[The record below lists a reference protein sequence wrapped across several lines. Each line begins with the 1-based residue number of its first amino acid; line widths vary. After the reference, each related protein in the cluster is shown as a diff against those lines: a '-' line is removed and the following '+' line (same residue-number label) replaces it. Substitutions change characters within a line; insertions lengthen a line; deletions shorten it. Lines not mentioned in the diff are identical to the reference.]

1 MAAPHAR
8 ELLKSFL
15 PPLCGDLVD
24 AIHGRLACD
33 VIVTRPR
40 RSKLGD
46 HRPPGRGRLR
56 HRITI
61 NEDLNPYAFLTTLL
75 HEVAHATTWERYRSV
90 RFWRRPHGP
99 EWQREFKALVT
110 PVLEAG
116 VLPPDVTTALA
127 NALHSPRASSCT
139 DRQLSLALARHD
151 PPRPHLVRVEELAV
165 GTLFRLAQ
173 GDVFQAGRTLR
184 TRRSCIDCRTGQEY
198 RVHGLALVEPLTEA
212 VVPLISGSAGR
223 SGRSAGRTRSA
234 APAPLRG
241 APRRRRPAPSADR
254 RKSRS
259 DRHSG

>member
-1 MAAPHAR
+1 MAMPRTPDHLRA
-8 ELLKSFL
+8 FL
-15 PPLCGDLVD
+15 PPQCGHIVD
-24 AIHGRLACD
+24 IIRERLACD
-33 VIVTRPR
+33 VVVTRPR

-46 HRPPGRGRLR
+46 HLPPGRGRPR

-90 RFWRRPHGP
+90 RFWLRPHGP
-99 EWQREFKALVT
+99 EWQREFKSLVT
-110 PVLEAG
+110 PVIDAG

-127 NALHSPRASSCT
+127 NAMTSPRASSCT

-165 GTLFRLAQ
+165 GTVFRLAH
-173 GDVFQAGRTLR
+173 GEVFRAGRRLR

-198 RVHGLALVEPLTEA
+198 RVHGLALVEPLETSAAER
-212 VVPLISGSAGR
+212 ISGSAR
-223 SGRSAGRTRSA
+223 RSARPVGRTRSA

-241 APRRRRPAPSADR
+241 APRRRRP
-254 RKSRS
+254 
-259 DRHSG
+259 